1 MKKRIIAFFTKNAGK
16 WFKLGEIA
24 DELNITE
31 FYAYSEL
38 REIVNKLAGEGFLKR
53 ERKKFMFNDEKKPI
67 TGVFEMSRGV
77 YGFVRPDN
85 PKLGD
90 IFIHSDDINGALHG
104 DIVEVAIIKQGKRRK
119 PEGEI
124 VRVIKRAKENYI
136 GYIFKEKEMYFVK
149 VEYAGVE
156 NEIHIKKS
164 SLNGAK
170 KGDKV
175 VVDIFEDPKD
185 NNKLHAKVIEILG
198 AKGEYD
204 TELATLAFEL
214 KLPYKFPG
222 EVIAEAESISD
233 KISEEELKGRLD
245 YRNKNVFTID
255 PEDAKDFDDALSIE
269 LLPNGNY
276 SIGIHIADVSH
287 YVKTGGNIFNE
298 ALKRGTS
305 IYFVGKVIPMLP
317 EHLSNKVC
325 SLVPNE
331 DRLTYS
337 VIVEITE
344 RGRIIDYVIEKTI
357 INSKRRFTYEE
368 VQNILETGKGDFAD
382 DLLILNKIARILRKN
397 REKKGSINFS
407 STEVKFILDE
417 NNKPV
422 GIVPKKINESN
433 ELVEDFMLLAN
444 QLVAKHVNKSKIKY
458 DFIYRVHDKPEID
471 KVKEFA
477 RFVKTFGFSFD
488 PNEISTPFQFQKL
501 MNDIKGSDAEPI
513 INDLAIR
520 SMAKAIYSTENIGHY
535 GLAFTHYT
543 HFTSP
548 IRRFPD
554 LMVHKLIYNYINSLP
569 KEFSLK
575 QLEEYAELSSN
586 RERGAQNAERIS
598 VKIKQVE
605 FMEGKL
611 GDEFDAVIS
620 GMTNFGMFIEIKDI
634 LVDGLIHLKDL
645 DDDYYSYD
653 ERNFMM
659 VGQKLKKKYKLGD
672 KVSVKLIRVNKER
685 RELNFILS
693 S

>member
-156 NEIHIKKS
+156 KEIHIKKS

-233 KISEEELKGRLD
+233 KISEKELKGRLD

-368 VQNILETGKGDFAD
+368 VQNILETGNGDFAD
-382 DLLILNKIARILRKN
+382 DLLTLNKIARILRKN

>member
-136 GYIFKEKEMYFVK
+136 GYIIKEKEMYFVK

-222 EVIAEAESISD
+222 EVIEESESISD
-233 KISEEELKGRLD
+233 KISEEELKERLD

-357 INSKRRFTYEE
+357 VNSKRRFTYEE

-382 DLLILNKIARILRKN
+382 DLLTLNKIARILRKN

-417 NNKPV
+417 NNKPI

-586 RERGAQNAERIS
+586 KERGAQNAERIS
-598 VKIKQVE
+598 VKMKQVE

-611 GDEFDAVIS
+611 GDEFEAVIS
-620 GMTNFGMFIEIKDI
+620 GITNFGMFIELKDI

-672 KVSVKLIRVNKER
+672 KVSVKLIRINKER

>member
-1 MKKRIIAFFTKNAGK
+1 MKKRLIAFFTRNANK

-24 DELNITE
+24 DELNISE
-31 FYAYSEL
+31 FYAYNEL
-38 REIVNKLAGEGFLKR
+38 REIVNKLAGEGFLRR
-53 ERKKFMFNDEKKPI
+53 EGKKFLYNEEKKPI
-67 TGVFEMSRGV
+67 IGTFEMSRGAF
-77 YGFVRPDN
+77 GFVKPEN
-85 PKLGD
+85 SKFGD
-90 IFIHSDDINGALHG
+90 IFIHSDDINGAMHG
-104 DIVEVAIIKQGKRRK
+104 DIVEVAIIKQGKKRK

-124 VRVIKRAKENYI
+124 IKVIKRVKENYVGI
-136 GYIFKEKEMYFVK
+136 VKKDKEMYFVK
-149 VEYAGVE
+149 VDYAGSE

-175 VVDIFEDPKD
+175 VVDLFSDPKD
-185 NNKLHAKVIEILG
+185 DNKLHAKVIEILG
-198 AKGEYD
+198 AEGIYD

-214 KLPYKFPG
+214 GLPYKFPS
-222 EVIAEAESISD
+222 EVITEAETIPD
-233 KISEEELKGRLD
+233 KVSADEIKGRLD
-245 YRNKNVFTID
+245 YRHKNVFTID

-269 LLPNGNY
+269 QLPNGNY

-287 YVKTGGNIFNE
+287 YVKTDGNIFKE

-344 RGRIIDYVIEKTI
+344 RGRIIDYVIEKSI

-368 VQNILETGKGDFAD
+368 VQTILETGVGDFSK
-382 DLLILNKIARILRKN
+382 DLETLNKLARILRKN

-417 NNKPV
+417 NNKPI

-433 ELVEDFMLLAN
+433 ELVEDYMLLAN
-444 QLVAKHVNKSKIKY
+444 QLVAKHVNNKRLKY
-458 DFIYRVHDKPEID
+458 DFIYRIHDKPD
-471 KVKEFA
+471 KDKIKEFA

-488 PNEISTPFQFQKL
+488 PNEANTPSQFQKL

-513 INDLAIR
+513 INDIAIR

-535 GLAFTHYT
+535 GLAFTYYT

-554 LMVHKLIYNYINSLP
+554 LMVHKLIYTYINSLP
-569 KEFSLK
+569 KEFTIK
-575 QLEEYAELSSN
+575 KLEEYAELSSDK
-586 RERGAQNAERIS
+586 ERSAQNAERIS
-598 VKIKQVE
+598 VKMKQIE
-605 FMEGKL
+605 FMESKM
-611 GDEFDAVIS
+611 GDDFEAIIS
-620 GMTNFGMFIEIKDI
+620 GITNFGMFIELKDL

-645 DDDYYSYD
+645 DDDYYTYD

-659 VGQKLKKKYKLGD
+659 VGQRLKKKFKLGD

-685 RELNFILS
+685 KELNFILS